1 LHKVVSICGADELA
15 RRAGA
20 WCGFRWP
27 VDDPLAPRNATMP
40 KLQTITPCLWFDDQ
54 AEEAARFYVS
64 IFEGSKMGAITRYPE
79 SIADT
84 VQRQAGSV
92 MTVTFE
98 LEGQPFMGLN
108 GGPGQAFSWAV
119 SFVAYC
125 DTQREIDELWEQLGA
140 GGEIQQCGWLKD
152 RFGLSWQIVPS
163 SLPELLADPARAE
176 RVMQA
181 VLTMTKLDLATL
193 EQA

>member
-40 KLQTITPCLWFDDQ
+40 KLQTITPCL
-54 AEEAARFYVS
+54 
-64 IFEGSKMGAITRYPE
+64 E